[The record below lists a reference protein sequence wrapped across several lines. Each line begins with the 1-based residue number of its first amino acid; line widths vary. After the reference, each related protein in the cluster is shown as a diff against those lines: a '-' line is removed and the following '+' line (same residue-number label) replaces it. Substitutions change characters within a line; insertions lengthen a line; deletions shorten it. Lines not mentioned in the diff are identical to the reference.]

1 MRRYAEKL
9 IESPWLVLWLIVL
22 MVAVMASGCATS
34 YRPKNTGPTAFS
46 FVLTPEQCTTLKA
59 ERRKYHA
66 TQEAS
71 TYAAG
76 AGLVCTGLMLGFTDS
91 KTATGICT
99 GVGGVA
105 EGVSIFTGTQVADLD
120 AELADGGCGR

>member
-1 MRRYAEKL
+1 MDPIVQRGK
-9 IESPWLVLWLIVL
+9 ESAWWLLFVCLVSLA
-22 MVAVMASGCATS
+22 VALSGCATT
-34 YRPKNTGPTAFS
+34 YRPKVTGPDALSFS
-46 FVLTPEQCTTLKA
+46 LTPEQCDNLKH

-76 AGLVCTGLMLGFTDS
+76 AGLVCTGLALGFTDS
-91 KTATGICT
+91 KTATAICT

-105 EGVSIFTGTQVADLD
+105 EGVSIFTGTQVSDLD